1 MLNIS
6 ENAFRDYIFNNHKE
20 DFSSLI
26 AGRREPVEWYGEEF
40 PPLHFLLRRKV
51 ERAINEILDQLE
63 ELVLTAKELRLEK
76 MALIRLAWIFLG
88 ARILQASLSSS

>member
-20 DFSSLI
+20 DFSS
-26 AGRREPVEWYGEEF
+26 
-40 PPLHFLLRRKV
+40 K
-51 ERAINEILDQLE
+51 
-63 ELVLTAKELRLEK
+63 K